1 MSELASESSAKG
13 ASPGLPERGAVLA
26 FLAGSVDAGSGAG
39 DPSRGEPD
47 AAAVIDAVADLHL
60 PPGSPVLIAMPNG
73 TDALAA
79 FFAVLLAGAVPVL
92 LPPVAGAARISEIG
106 RQLGGAAL
114 IAPRIDPARYGAQEV
129 HPLGRCEAVLLPEL
143 PEHGRA
149 SPRYQP
155 GEVVLMTSGTSGI
168 ASGCLHGV
176 DALLRNADRH
186 ATAIGQRADDT
197 VLVSLPLYYSYGLVA
212 QALASFVRGSRLV
225 VSGPPFTPRSYA
237 ETLRAHDVTVSSLTP
252 STAARLAAEPPAGST
267 ALRVLTVGGDAL
279 DPGRVAT
286 LLADGPQQE
295 LYLTYGLT
303 EAGPRVTTLAAHR
316 EPEHRWGSVGVPMAG
331 VRTHLREPTGDGPG
345 AELVVESDTV
355 LRRRL
360 PGGAPTV
367 AGAVATGDRFDID
380 ADGYHFFRGR
390 SGDSV
395 VVGGEKVWLPSVRR
409 IAAEVPGVRHA
420 TTTVYRDDRNELRY
434 GLDVAVDEPG
444 PRRAAEIENALN
456 RVLLRGERPHRIT
469 LCRATTEE
477 WRK

>member
-1 MSELASESSAKG
+1 MSAGSDV
-13 ASPGLPERGAVLA
+13 PERTAVLA
-26 FLAGSVDAGSGAG
+26 FLAASVDVGPGPGGPTPA
-39 DPSRGEPD
+39 EPD
-47 AAAVIDAVADLHL
+47 APAVVVDAVADLGL

-73 TDALAA
+73 TITLAA
-79 FFAVLLAGAVPVL
+79 FFGVLLAGAVPVL

-114 IAPRIDPARYGAQEV
+114 IAPRIDPARYGATTV
-129 HPLGRCEAVLLPEL
+129 HPLGGRCEAALLD
-143 PEHGRA
+143 GRA
-149 SPRYQP
+149 HQRYQP

-176 DALLRNADRH
+176 DELLRNADRH
-186 ATAIGQRADDT
+186 ATAIGQRPDDT

-212 QALASFVRGSRLV
+212 QALAAFVRGSRLV
-225 VSGPPFTPRSYA
+225 VSGPPFTARSFV
-237 ETLRAHDVTVSSLTP
+237 ETIRAHDVTVSSLTP
-252 STAARLAAEPPAGST
+252 SAAVRLAADPPAGPA
-267 ALRVLTVGGDAL
+267 ALRVLTVGGDEL
-279 DPGRVAT
+279 DPTHVGA

-316 EPEHRWGSVGVPMAG
+316 EPEHRWGSVGTPLPG
-331 VRTHLREPTGDGPG
+331 VRTYLRDSVGDGPG

-367 AGAVATGDRFDID
+367 AGTVATGDRFDID
-380 ADGYHFFRGR
+380 ADGYHYFRGR
-390 SGDSV
+390 SADSV
-395 VVGGEKVWLPSVRR
+395 VIGGEKIWLPSVRR

-434 GLDVAVDEPG
+434 GLDVAADDPG
-444 PRRAAEIENALN
+444 PRLAAEIEHALN
-456 RVLLRGERPHRIT
+456 RVLLRAERPHRIT

>member
-1 MSELASESSAKG
+1 MSAGSDV
-13 ASPGLPERGAVLA
+13 PERAAVLA
-26 FLAGSVDAGSGAG
+26 FLAASVDVGPGPGGPTPA
-39 DPSRGEPD
+39 EPD
-47 AAAVIDAVADLHL
+47 AAAVLVDAVADLGL

-73 TDALAA
+73 TITLAA
-79 FFAVLLAGAVPVL
+79 FFGVLLAGAVPVL

-114 IAPRIDPARYGAQEV
+114 IAPRIDPARYGATTV
-129 HPLGRCEAVLLPEL
+129 HPLGGRCEAALLD
-143 PEHGRA
+143 GRA
-149 SPRYQP
+149 HQRYQP

-186 ATAIGQRADDT
+186 ATAIGQRPDDT

-212 QALASFVRGSRLV
+212 QALAAFVRGSRLV
-225 VSGPPFTPRSYA
+225 VSGPPFTARSFV
-237 ETLRAHDVTVSSLTP
+237 ETIRAHDVTVSSLTP
-252 STAARLAAEPPAGST
+252 SAAVRLAADPPAGPA
-267 ALRVLTVGGDAL
+267 ALRVLTVGGDEL
-279 DPGRVAT
+279 DPTHVGA

-316 EPEHRWGSVGVPMAG
+316 EPEHRWGSVGTPLPG
-331 VRTHLREPTGDGPG
+331 VRTYQRDSAGDGPG

-367 AGAVATGDRFDID
+367 AGTVATGDRFDID
-380 ADGYHFFRGR
+380 ADGYHYFRGR
-390 SGDSV
+390 SADSV
-395 VVGGEKVWLPSVRR
+395 VIGGEKIWLPSVRR

-434 GLDVAVDEPG
+434 GLDVAADDPG
-444 PRRAAEIENALN
+444 PRLAAEIEHALN
-456 RVLLRGERPHRIT
+456 RVLLRAERPHRIT

>member
-1 MSELASESSAKG
+1 MSAD
-13 ASPGLPERGAVLA
+13 PGLPQRAAVLA
-26 FLAGSVDAGSGAG
+26 FLAGSVTSAVD
-39 DPSRGEPD
+39 DPGEPA
-47 AAAVIDAVADLHL
+47 AAAVVDAVADLDL

-73 TDALAA
+73 RAALAA
-79 FFAVLLAGAVPVL
+79 FFGVLLAGAVPVL
-92 LPPVAGAARISEIG
+92 LPPVAGAARISAIG

-114 IAPRIDPARYGAQEV
+114 IAPRIDPARHGAAAV
-129 HPLGRCEAVLLPEL
+129 RPLGGRCEAVLLD
-143 PEHGRA
+143 GRA
-149 SPRYQP
+149 QRYRP

-176 DALLRNADRH
+176 DALLRNAGRH

-212 QALASFVRGSRLV
+212 QALAAFVRGSRLV

-252 STAARLAAEPPAGST
+252 SAAARLAADPPAGPT

-279 DPGRVAT
+279 DPGHVAT
-286 LLADGPQQE
+286 LLTEGPQQE

-316 EPEHRWGSVGVPMAG
+316 EPEHRWGSVGVPLPG

-360 PGGAPTV
+360 P
-367 AGAVATGDRFDID
+367 AGLPDPLTATGRVATGDRFDID

-420 TTTVYRDDRNELRY
+420 TTTVYRDDRDELRY

-444 PRRAAEIENALN
+444 PRVATEIEHALN
-456 RVLLRGERPHRIT
+456 RVLLRAERPHRIT